1 MATSKQPYGG
11 HVRVRLPNGAE
22 STVGAAYA
30 ARHGLTVLEK
40 KDAHDRNGRPAR
52 AKARTEK
59 GDKAGTRK
67 VNNDTPATT
76 GGTTTATTSGTTT
89 TKEA

>member
-1 MATSKQPYGG
+1 MATTKQPYGAP
-11 HVRVRLPNGAE
+11 VRVRLPNGAE

-40 KDAHDRNGRPAR
+40 KDPLDRNGRPAR

-67 VNNDTPATT
+67 VNNDTP
-76 GGTTTATTSGTTT
+76 TTTATTSGTTT

>member
-1 MATSKQPYGG
+1 MATSKQQPYGG
-11 HVRVRLPNGAE
+11 HVRVRLSNGAE

-30 ARHGLTVLEK
+30 ARHNLTVLEK
-40 KDAHDRNGRPAR
+40 KDALDRNGRPAR

-59 GDKAGTRK
+59 GDKAGTPK
-67 VNNDTPATT
+67 VNPDTPATSTT
-76 GGTTTATTSGTTT
+76 GGTTTT

>member
-30 ARHGLTVLEK
+30 ARHNLTVLEK
-40 KDAHDRNGRPAR
+40 DALDRNGRPAR

-67 VNNDTPATT
+67 VANDTPATT
-76 GGTTTATTSGTTT
+76 TGGTTT

>member
-1 MATSKQPYGG
+1 MATSKQQPYGG

-30 ARHGLTVLEK
+30 ARHNLTVLEK
-40 KDAHDRNGRPAR
+40 PALDRNGRPAR
-52 AKARTEK
+52 VKARTEK
-59 GDKAGTRK
+59 GDKAGTPK
-67 VNNDTPATT
+67 VNNDTP
-76 GGTTTATTSGTTT
+76 TTTATTSGTTT